1 MSGDEGELWGGTEG
15 EIYKEVGVCSS
26 QFNRAT
32 VALLLPFAL
41 CPVQDTSYLRY
52 ILFGV
57 WFDPNL
63 ELSSGLIDGVV
74 METND

>member
-1 MSGDEGELWGGTEG
+1 MSGDEGELWGGTER
-15 EIYKEVGVCSS
+15 EIYKEVGVYPARL
-26 QFNRAT
+26 NRAT

-41 CPVQDTSYLRY
+41 CSVQDTSYLRC

-63 ELSSGLIDGVV
+63 ELSSGLIDGLLISY
-74 METND
+74 